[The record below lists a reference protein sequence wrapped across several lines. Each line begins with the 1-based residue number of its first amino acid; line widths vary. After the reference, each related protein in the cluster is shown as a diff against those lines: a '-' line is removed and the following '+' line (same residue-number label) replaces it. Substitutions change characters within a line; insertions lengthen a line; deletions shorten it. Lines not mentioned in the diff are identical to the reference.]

1 MLRIRDT
8 FEEVLV
14 PDRLRAIL
22 YSAPLRI
29 YARNCWHGGLY
40 RGEKRAP
47 ILQTQGTDVFS
58 ECLAYTVMHL
68 VMRTADSNIREFD
81 TLFDA
86 TAERQAIRLGATYA
100 AHLTEALLRGIRAD
114 REGIGFDTNDRNFE
128 RTIESFHI
136 VSQVMYP
143 GITETRGALIN
154 YDHQDP
160 ALIWIRAIDHAIFL
174 PTERLSLP
182 TDAELRSLT
191 RLLDA
196 TIESFYPFFL
206 AKMFGETM
214 YEHFE
219 TARQN
224 ERGN

>member
-1 MLRIRDT
+1 MLRIPDT
-8 FEEVLV
+8 FEDVLV
-14 PDRLRAIL
+14 PDRIRAIL

-68 VMRTADSNIREFD
+68 VMRTADSGVREFD

-86 TAERQAIRLGATYA
+86 TAERQAIRLGAYYA
-100 AHLTEALLRGIRAD
+100 THLTDALLKGVRDD
-114 REGIGFDTNDRNFE
+114 REGIGFDSADRNFD
-128 RTIESFHI
+128 RTIESFHV

-143 GITETRGALIN
+143 NITETRGALIH
-154 YDHQDP
+154 YDHHDP
-160 ALIWIRAIDHAIFL
+160 AIVWIRAIDHAMFL
-174 PTERLSLP
+174 PTDRLPMP

-191 RLLDA
+191 NLLDA
-196 TIESFYPFFL
+196 TIDSFYPYFL
-206 AKMFGETM
+206 AKMFGDTM
-214 YEHFE
+214 YDHFE

-224 ERGN
+224 DRG